1 MRYVGGDY
9 DQFDDD
15 DEEEVEDD
23 DDQVDDDDEES
34 SSSSSQSRVNPFGNS
49 SSRPTSNLPGAG
61 GRTSPVPSSSASSA
75 ARPPLGSSTP
85 GSRPASP
92 SSPTTS
98 SGGTSPFGGSR
109 PASSPTSPGA
119 SSGSSGA
126 GFGSSRPAGSGST
139 FGSGSSGGS
148 SGGSGGSSPFGG
160 SRPASPSSPSSPGG
174 SSGGG
179 SSSTPNRPA
188 GSGSTFGSGSSSGSS
203 GSSGGSGGSSP
214 FGGSR
219 PAGSSSS
226 PSSPSSSPAKP
237 AGSSPSK
244 PEDKKPGV
252 LGGIAGRFGGGG
264 GDKDKPATP
273 KASSSGSSG
282 GLLGGITGRFGGGT
296 AKAGDK
302 PATPKASSGAKPGGL
317 LGGITG
323 RFGGGA
329 KADDK
334 KPAPSSSS
342 SSSSFGGT
350 RSTGTNPAVGGAKP
364 AASSTGGSS
373 PFGRLGGNSSPGA
386 AKPATTKASAGAKT
400 GFGRFLPS
408 FLSGGDASAKPAP
421 KSRASKAPTLD
432 DGAGI
437 SLDTKLDILGVALLL
452 GSLALIFSRLSS
464 TQGKLTQA
472 INDFLIELAGWGSI
486 AIPVAMLI
494 IGVWLIARHFGEN
507 APVIPR
513 KRVIGIVITYIAVLT
528 AMSYVDTFSFVGSRA
543 VSNFQELSM
552 QMGLSLNLF
561 HTGGG
566 RIGWEIYYFLVSN
579 VTEAGA
585 FFMILLMLII
595 GSMFTLDIGAAELA
609 MIVISNVRSFQ
620 DTRQRRAQQR
630 QAAAASL
637 EQLTAQ
643 AAPPALSV
651 SKEAAPALPA
661 APIAAALPAA
671 SEAAALPAGEP
682 VRAERPIAINIGGKK
697 EMGGFGA
704 PELVP
709 VERQSAAPAA
719 KAPTPSPAGGIAGR
733 FGSMIPGRKSPEPA
747 SLAATPA
754 KAEAAS
760 DVSAKP
766 SIATTAAAATA
777 GAIAGGVGRL
787 FNRGGKDDSTKPA
800 DKSVAPVTTSPS
812 QPAAATINAAASTA
826 SSAAPVRSPMPPP
839 SNVPAASTKQEPS
852 PTRLGELMKPAAAPS
867 SGGSSVSPSSP
878 SRPAFGSGSATGGS
892 NSASPMS
899 PPARTFGSDAPK
911 PFGTTSA
918 ATSSA
923 APAKPPV
930 PAASPYKSPFSSSTK
945 PEDDL
950 DDMDDEID
958 DDVDEMDDSEELSKL
973 PPATPKGLGEPMPR
987 QQSSRFGATTFGS
1000 NRPADAQPGSTDRM
1014 GRLNEIRQ
1022 GGTPITSPSS
1032 TKPDGQATDK
1042 PAAPVNQPA
1051 VASAAPINGNGSA
1064 TPPASSPFGKP
1075 TTPPASTPSSAFGK
1089 PTAPPAS
1096 TPSSAFGKPAVPT
1109 GDKTPQPAAAFWNDN
1124 KPAASAAT
1132 PMSAAP
1138 AKAYE
1143 PEKSETPRPKAEP
1156 AAPSYGKPPDPAG
1169 VTINPGGRDGM
1180 ASAAL
1185 TTPPPPPAHTAAAAV
1200 PDATP
1205 IGRSPE
1211 IPLRQAGV
1219 GTTAPTNV
1227 PRKRKEWRMPSI
1239 SQVLMPGS
1247 ENDFDRG
1254 ELLRRAKTIEE
1265 TLLSFGAPG
1274 KVVEVN
1280 TGPVIT
1286 QFGVEPDYLVTRSG
1300 KKNRVKVGAIA
1311 QLDKDLQLALGA
1323 KSIRIEAPVP
1333 GKGYVGIEVPND
1345 QASLVSLRDVMESDQ
1360 FKKLFNKSP
1369 LAIALGQSV
1378 DGTPISADLGS
1389 MPHLLIAGTTGS
1401 GKSVCVNAIITSLIA
1416 MNPPD
1421 KVKFIMVDPKRVE
1434 LTGYNGIPHLVAPVV
1449 VELERIVGVLKWVTR
1464 EMDERYKKF
1473 SLAGARNIEDYNK
1486 HLGAEAEQMPY
1497 IVVII
1502 DELADLMM
1510 LAPDDTERVITRIAA
1525 LARATGIHLVI
1536 ATQRPS
1542 VDVVTGLIKANFPAR
1557 IAFAVAGGVDSRVIL
1572 DQPGAERLLGKGDM
1586 LYMSGDAPAAL
1597 RLQGVYVSDQEIQ
1610 NITRYWKSQITADD
1624 VAARPINA
1632 LVVDNTVVEP
1642 SRSVIEGNERS
1653 QAQQAFW
1660 DNNKSD
1666 IGGAGSSG
1674 RNGDGE
1680 DASDD
1685 QEDVL
1690 YEEAVEMVRRL
1701 GKASVSLL
1709 QRRLRIGYTR
1719 SARLIDRM
1727 EEEGIIGPAVE
1738 GAKPREVLPL
1748 K

>member
-1 MRYVGGDY
+1 M
-9 DQFDDD
+9 
-15 DEEEVEDD
+15 
-23 DDQVDDDDEES
+23 
-34 SSSSSQSRVNPFGNS
+34 
-49 SSRPTSNLPGAG
+49 
-61 GRTSPVPSSSASSA
+61 
-75 ARPPLGSSTP
+75 
-85 GSRPASP
+85 
-92 SSPTTS
+92 
-98 SGGTSPFGGSR
+98 
-109 PASSPTSPGA
+109 
-119 SSGSSGA
+119 
-126 GFGSSRPAGSGST
+126 
-139 FGSGSSGGS
+139 
-148 SGGSGGSSPFGG
+148 
-160 SRPASPSSPSSPGG
+160 
-174 SSGGG
+174 
-179 SSSTPNRPA
+179 
-188 GSGSTFGSGSSSGSS
+188 
-203 GSSGGSGGSSP
+203 
-214 FGGSR
+214 
-219 PAGSSSS
+219 
-226 PSSPSSSPAKP
+226 
-237 AGSSPSK
+237 
-244 PEDKKPGV
+244 
-252 LGGIAGRFGGGG
+252 LGGITGRFGGGG
-264 GDKDKPATP
+264 DKDNKDKPATP
-273 KASSSGSSG
+273 KASSGEKSSP
-282 GLLGGITGRFGGGT
+282 LGGITSGLGGLTSRFGGG
-296 AKAGDK
+296 AKASGDK
-302 PATPKASSGAKPGGL
+302 PATPKSSTEKSGGL

-334 KPAPSSSS
+334 KPASS

-350 RSTGTNPAVGGAKP
+350 RATGTTSAVGGAKP
-364 AASSTGGSS
+364 ATPSTGGSS
-373 PFGRLGGNSSPGA
+373 PFGRLGGNSAPGA
-386 AKPATTKASAGAKT
+386 AKPATTKASTGAST
-400 GFGRFLPS
+400 GLGRFMPS
-408 FLSGGDASAKPAP
+408 FLRGDAGAKPAP
-421 KSRASKAPTLD
+421 KTRTSKAPTLD
-432 DGAGI
+432 QGEGL

-452 GSLALIFSRLSS
+452 GSLALIFSRLSP
-464 TQGKLTQA
+464 TEGKLTQA
-472 INDFLIELAGWGSI
+472 INGFLIDLAGWGSI
-486 AIPVAMLI
+486 AIPVAMLM

-507 APVIPR
+507 APVVPT
-513 KRVIGIVITYIAVLT
+513 KRIIGVTILYIGVLT
-528 AMSYVDTFSFVGSRA
+528 LMSYIDTFNFVGSRA
-543 VSNFQELSM
+543 VHNFSELSM
-552 QMGLSLNLF
+552 QMQVSLNYR
-561 HTGGG
+561 TGGG
-566 RIGWEIYYFLVSN
+566 LIGWNIYYFLVSN
-579 VTEAGA
+579 VTEAGG
-585 FFMILLMLII
+585 FFMILLILII

-609 MIVISNVRSFQ
+609 MIVISNVRGFR
-620 DTRQRRAQQR
+620 DARQRRAQQR
-630 QAAAASL
+630 QAAAAASL

-643 AAPPALSV
+643 AASAPAVTVAKESV
-651 SKEAAPALPA
+651 PALPA
-661 APIAAALPAA
+661 APVATLPAA
-671 SEAAALPAGEP
+671 AEAAALPAGEP
-682 VRAERPIAINIGGKK
+682 VRAERPIAITIGGKK
-697 EMGGFGA
+697 EMGSFGG

-709 VERQSAAPAA
+709 VERQAAAAPAA
-719 KAPTPSPAGGIAGR
+719 KPAAPAPAGGIAGR
-733 FGSMIPGRKSPEPA
+733 FGSMIPGRKPA
-747 SLAATPA
+747 ETTPAPA
-754 KAEAAS
+754 KAEAAPDAS
-760 DVSAKP
+760 GKP

-777 GAIAGGVGRL
+777 GAVAGGFGRL
-787 FNRGGKDDSTKPA
+787 FNRGAKDDSGKPA
-800 DKSVAPVTTSPS
+800 DKPADKAAAPVSTPALSASAASATPS
-812 QPAAATINAAASTA
+812 TAQPASATMNAASSTTA
-826 SSAAPVRSPMPPP
+826 SAAPAPLRSPVPPP
-839 SNVPAASTKQEPS
+839 SASPIGSAPSTRQEP
-852 PTRLGELMKPAAAPS
+852 PARLGDLMK
-867 SGGSSVSPSSP
+867 SGGAAGSPASSPSSPSGSSAFSPSAPP
-878 SRPAFGSGSATGGS
+878 SRPAFGGTSGSNT
-892 NSASPMS
+892 PVV
-899 PPARTFGSDAPK
+899 PPAARPLGGEAPK
-911 PFGTTSA
+911 PFGAPSTS
-918 ATSSA
+918 TPSSA
-923 APAKPPV
+923 APASSIKSPV
-930 PAASPYKSPFSSSTK
+930 PAPSAPTPYKSPFAK
-945 PEDDL
+945 PEDELDDL
-950 DDMDDEID
+950 DDEIEDDELD
-958 DDVDEMDDSEELSKL
+958 AAEDSEEIAKL
-973 PPATPKGLGEPMPR
+973 PPAQPKGLGEPAPR
-987 QQSSRFGATTFGS
+987 NQTSRFGVTTFGS
-1000 NRPADAQPGSTDRM
+1000 SKPADSQATGSDRM

-1022 GGTPITSPSS
+1022 GGTPVPASS
-1032 TKPDGQATDK
+1032 TAKPDGQPANKPATPINQPAAASAASVTS
-1042 PAAPVNQPA
+1042 PAAPV
-1051 VASAAPINGNGSA
+1051 
-1064 TPPASSPFGKP
+1064 TSSPFGKP
-1075 TTPPASTPSSAFGK
+1075 TTPPASPSSNPFGK
-1089 PTAPPAS
+1089 PS
-1096 TPSSAFGKPAVPT
+1096 TPITSPSASPAAPAGET
-1109 GDKTPQPAAAFWNDN
+1109 KAPQPASPFWKDT
-1124 KPAASAAT
+1124 PAASAT
-1132 PMSAAP
+1132 PVASASAAVP

-1143 PEKSETPRPKAEP
+1143 PEKSEAPREKVMP
-1156 AAPSYGKPPDPAG
+1156 AAPSFGKPPDPAG

-1185 TTPPPPPAHTAAAAV
+1185 TSPPPPPAHTAAAAV

-1205 IGRSPE
+1205 IGRSAE
-1211 IPLRQAGV
+1211 IPLRQPGV
-1219 GTTAPTNV
+1219 GTMAPTNV

-1247 ENDFDRG
+1247 ENDFDRA

-1265 TLLSFGAPG
+1265 TLQSFGAPG

-1473 SLAGARNIEDYNK
+1473 SLAGARNIEDFNK
-1486 HLGAEAEQMPY
+1486 HLQADAEQMPY

-1510 LAPDDTERVITRIAA
+1510 LAPDETERVITRIAA

-1610 NITRYWKSQITADD
+1610 NITRYWKSQITPDD
-1624 VAARPINA
+1624 VAARPISA

-1642 SRSVIEGNERS
+1642 SRSVVEGNERS

-1660 DNNKSD
+1660 DTDMK
-1666 IGGAGSSG
+1666 SSG
-1674 RNGDGE
+1674 SGNGNGSGGD
-1680 DASDD
+1680 DDVPDD

-1738 GAKPREVLPL
+1738 GAKPREVLPF

>member
-15 DEEEVEDD
+15 DEEIEDD
-23 DDQVDDDDEES
+23 DDQSDDEES
-34 SSSSSQSRVNPFGNS
+34 SSSSSQSRVNPFGSS
-49 SSRPTSNLPGAG
+49 SSRPTSNLPGSG

-75 ARPPLGSSTP
+75 ARPPLGSSTQ
-85 GSRPASP
+85 GSRPTSP
-92 SSPTTS
+92 GGSTTS
-98 SGGTSPFGGSR
+98 SGGTSPFGSGNR
-109 PASSPTSPGA
+109 PPSSSPSTPGSSSGSNFGSGNRPA
-119 SSGSSGA
+119 SSGSS
-126 GFGSSRPAGSGST
+126 
-139 FGSGSSGGS
+139 
-148 SGGSGGSSPFGG
+148 
-160 SRPASPSSPSSPGG
+160 
-174 SSGGG
+174 
-179 SSSTPNRPA
+179 
-188 GSGSTFGSGSSSGSS
+188 FGSGSSSGSS
-203 GSSGGSGGSSP
+203 SGSGGSSSFGSGNRP
-214 FGGSR
+214 PSSSPSTPGSSSGGFGSSSTTNRPASPGGGSSFGGGSR

-226 PSSPSSSPAKP
+226 PSSPS
-237 AGSSPSK
+237 K
-244 PEDKKPGV
+244 PEEKKPGV
-252 LGGIAGRFGGGG
+252 LGGLAGRFGGGG
-264 GDKDKPATP
+264 DKSADKPAAP
-273 KASSSGSSG
+273 KASSAPKSNP
-282 GLLGGITGRFGGGT
+282 LGGITSGLGSLTGRFGGGA

-302 PATPKASSGAKPGGL
+302 PATPKASSGQKSGGL

-334 KPAPSSSS
+334 KPTASSSSASS

-350 RSTGTNPAVGGAKP
+350 RSTGTNPAVGGARP
-364 AASSTGGSS
+364 ASSTGGSS

-386 AKPATTKASAGAKT
+386 AKSATTKASTGSKT

-421 KSRASKAPTLD
+421 KTRASKAPTLD
-432 DGAGI
+432 DGTGI

-452 GSLALIFSRLSS
+452 GSLALIFSRLST

-513 KRVIGIVITYIAVLT
+513 KRIIGIVITYIAVLT
-528 AMSYVDTFSFVGSRA
+528 AMSYIDTFNFVGSRA
-543 VSNFQELSM
+543 VTNFQDLST
-552 QMGLSLNLF
+552 QMGLSLTLF

-595 GSMFTLDIGAAELA
+595 GSMFTLDIGVAELA

-651 SKEAAPALPA
+651 SKETSPALPA

-682 VRAERPIAINIGGKK
+682 VRAERPIAINIGGRK
-697 EMGGFGA
+697 EIGGFGDS
-704 PELVP
+704 EMVS
-709 VERQSAAPAA
+709 VERQNAAPAA

-747 SLAATPA
+747 SLAPTSA

-760 DVSAKP
+760 DASAKP
-766 SIATTAAAATA
+766 SIATTAAAVTA
-777 GAIAGGVGRL
+777 GAVAGGIGRL
-787 FNRGGKDDSTKPA
+787 FNRGGKDDSAKSA
-800 DKSVAPVTTSPS
+800 DKTDVAASNVPASS
-812 QPAAATINAAASTA
+812 QPAAAPINATA
-826 SSAAPVRSPMPPP
+826 SVASPAAPVRSSMPPP
-839 SNVPAASTKQEPS
+839 SSTSAAPNRQEPP
-852 PTRLGELMKPAAAPS
+852 PTRLGELMKPAAATPS
-867 SGGSSVSPSSP
+867 GSSSFSPP
-878 SRPAFGSGSATGGS
+878 SRSSLGSGSAASGS
-892 NSASPMS
+892 SPAS
-899 PPARTFGSDAPK
+899 PPARTFGGDAPK
-911 PFGTTSA
+911 PFGTSNAVASGAPAMPARSPMPA
-918 ATSSA
+918 AT
-923 APAKPPV
+923 
-930 PAASPYKSPFSSSTK
+930 PYKSPFSSPTR

-950 DDMDDEID
+950 DEI
-958 DDVDEMDDSEELSKL
+958 DDVDEIEDSEDLSNL
-973 PPATPKGLGEPMPR
+973 PPATPKGLGEPQPR
-987 QQSSRFGATTFGS
+987 QQNSRFGATTFGS
-1000 NRPADAQPGSTDRM
+1000 NRPADAQPNPNDRM

-1022 GGTPITSPSS
+1022 GGTPSSSPSS
-1032 TKPDGQATDK
+1032 TKPNGQVTDK
-1042 PAAPVNQPA
+1042 PAMPNNQPA
-1051 VASAAPINGNGSA
+1051 AASAAPTNGNGST
-1064 TPPASSPFGKP
+1064 TPASSSPFGKP
-1075 TTPPASTPSSAFGK
+1075 TMPP
-1089 PTAPPAS
+1089 PT
-1096 TPSSAFGKPAVPT
+1096 TTSSAFGKPAVPV
-1109 GDKTPQPAAAFWNDN
+1109 GDNKTPQPAAAFWNDN
-1124 KPAASAAT
+1124 KPAVSAAT
-1132 PMSAAP
+1132 P
-1138 AKAYE
+1138 AKTFE
-1143 PEKSETPRPKAEP
+1143 PEKSEAPRPKAEP

-1185 TTPPPPPAHTAAAAV
+1185 TSPPPPPAHTAASAV

-1205 IGRSPE
+1205 IGRSAE
-1211 IPLRQAGV
+1211 IPVRQAGV
-1219 GTTAPTNV
+1219 GTSAPTNV

-1247 ENDFDRG
+1247 ENDFDRS
-1254 ELLRRAKTIEE
+1254 ELLRRAHTIEE
-1265 TLLSFGAPG
+1265 TLSSFGAPG

-1286 QFGVEPDYLVTRSG
+1286 QFGVEPDYLITRSG

-1345 QASLVSLRDVMESDQ
+1345 HASLVSLRDVMESDQ
-1360 FKKLFNKSP
+1360 FKKLFTKSP

-1378 DGTPISADLGS
+1378 DGTPISADLAS

-1401 GKSVCVNAIITSLIA
+1401 GKSVCVNAIITSIIA

-1486 HLGAEAEQMPY
+1486 HLGTEAEQMPY

-1510 LAPDDTERVITRIAA
+1510 LAPDETERVITRIAA

-1610 NITRYWKSQITADD
+1610 NITRYWKSQITAED
-1624 VAARPINA
+1624 VGARPINA

-1660 DNNKSD
+1660 DNNK
-1666 IGGAGSSG
+1666 GAFGGSSSNG
-1674 RNGDGE
+1674 HNGDE
-1680 DASDD
+1680 DASGD

-1738 GAKPREVLPL
+1738 GAKPREVLPM

>member
-23 DDQVDDDDEES
+23 DDQRDDDEES
-34 SSSSSQSRVNPFGNS
+34 SSSSSQSRVNPFGGSTSGLGN
-49 SSRPTSNLPGAG
+49 RPTSNLPGAG
-61 GRTSPVPSSSASSA
+61 GRTSPPPSSTASSA
-75 ARPPLGSSTP
+75 ARPSTV
-85 GSRPASP
+85 
-92 SSPTTS
+92 
-98 SGGTSPFGGSR
+98 
-109 PASSPTSPGA
+109 SPG
-119 SSGSSGA
+119 GN
-126 GFGSSRPAGSGST
+126 RPNT
-139 FGSGSSGGS
+139 PGGS
-148 SGGSGGSSPFGG
+148 SPSSGGSSPFGG
-160 SRPASPSSPSSPGG
+160 NRPAGNSPTSPGGASGGNFGGSRPATPGGSSFGG
-174 SSGGG
+174 SSGG
-179 SSSTPNRPA
+179 S
-188 GSGSTFGSGSSSGSS
+188 
-203 GSSGGSGGSSP
+203 GSGGSSP

-219 PAGSSSS
+219 PAGSSPTSPGGGSGSS
-226 PSSPSSSPAKP
+226 PTGNRPATQGGSSYGGGSSSGGSGGSSQFGGNRPAASSAPPAGGSKPASSPAKQD
-237 AGSSPSK
+237 
-244 PEDKKPGV
+244 DKKAGGV
-252 LGGIAGRFGGGG
+252 LGGITSRFGGGG
-264 GDKDKPATP
+264 TKAADKPATPKASSGGGGLGGITSSLGGITSRFGGGGTKAADKPATP
-273 KASSSGSSG
+273 KASSSGG
-282 GLLGGITGRFGGGT
+282 GRLGGIT
-296 AKAGDK
+296 
-302 PATPKASSGAKPGGL
+302 SGLSGL
-317 LGGITG
+317 TS

-329 KADDK
+329 KTADK
-334 KPAPSSSS
+334 KPTTTGSSSP
-342 SSSSFGGT
+342 FGGT

-373 PFGRLGGNSSPGA
+373 PFGRLGGNTAPG
-386 AKPATTKASAGAKT
+386 AKPAASGSKGGAKT
-400 GFGRFLPS
+400 GFSRFLPS
-408 FLSGGDASAKPAP
+408 FLSGDSSAKPAP
-421 KSRASKAPTLD
+421 KTRTSKAPTLD
-432 DGAGI
+432 DGAGL

-452 GSLALIFSRLSS
+452 SSLALIFSRLS
-464 TQGKLTQA
+464 TTEGKLTQA
-472 INDFLIELAGWGSI
+472 INGFLIDLAGWGSI
-486 AIPVAMLI
+486 AIPVAMLLV
-494 IGVWLIARHFGEN
+494 GVWLIARHFGES

-513 KRVIGIVITYIAVLT
+513 KRIIGIVIGYLAVLT
-528 AMSYVDTFSFVGSRA
+528 LMSYIDTFNFVGTRA
-543 VSNFQELSM
+543 VHNFQELALQM
-552 QMGLSLNLF
+552 QTSLLYK
-561 HTGGG
+561 TGGG
-566 RIGWEIYYFLVSN
+566 RIGWETYYFLVSN

-585 FFMILLMLII
+585 FFMIVLLLII
-595 GSMFTLDIGAAELA
+595 SSMFTLDIGAAELA
-609 MIVISNVRSFQ
+609 MIVISNVRTFQ

-643 AAPPALSV
+643 TAATAVSV
-651 SKEAAPALPA
+651 AKESAPALPA
-661 APIAAALPAA
+661 APPVAALPPVN
-671 SEAAALPAGEP
+671 EAAALPAGEP
-682 VRAERPIAINIGGKK
+682 VRAERPISINIGGKK
-697 EMGGFGA
+697 ELGGFGA
-704 PELVP
+704 AEMVP
-709 VERQSAAPAA
+709 VERDNLAASARPAN
-719 KAPTPSPAGGIAGR
+719 APTPSPAAGIAGR
-733 FGSMIPGRKSPEPA
+733 FGSMLPGRKSPEPA
-747 SLAATPA
+747 VA
-754 KAEAAS
+754 KAESAPNTA
-760 DVSAKP
+760 AKP
-766 SIATTAAAATA
+766 SMATTAAAATA
-777 GAIAGGVGRL
+777 GAVAGGIGRL
-787 FNRGGKDDSTKPA
+787 FNRGGKDDSAKPA
-800 DKSVAPVTTSPS
+800 DKPAAPVN
-812 QPAAATINAAASTA
+812 QPAAATINATA
-826 SSAAPVRSPMPPP
+826 SAAISAAPAPVRSPVPPP
-839 SNVPAASTKQEPS
+839 STPPAAPNKQEPP
-852 PTRLGELMKPAAAPS
+852 PTRLGELMKPAA
-867 SGGSSVSPSSP
+867 SPSSP
-878 SRPAFGSGSATGGS
+878 TSPASTSGFGASNNPARPSFSSGAAPTGSSAT
-892 NSASPMS
+892 
-899 PPARTFGSDAPK
+899 PPARTFGSDAAK
-911 PFGTTSA
+911 PFG
-918 ATSSA
+918 TSSA
-923 APAKPPV
+923 APSNTPAFAAKPPV
-930 PAASPYKSPFSSSTK
+930 PASPVKSAFAR
-945 PEDDL
+945 PEDTDL
-950 DDMDDEID
+950 DDVDDEID
-958 DDVDEMDDSEELSKL
+958 DEDIDELDDSQELSKL
-973 PPATPKGLGEPMPR
+973 PPAQPKGFGEPAPR
-987 QQSSRFGATTFGS
+987 AQTSRFGASTFGS
-1000 NRPADAQPGSTDRM
+1000 SKPADGPSPDRM

-1022 GGTPITSPSS
+1022 GGTPVPAPASA
-1032 TKPDGQATDK
+1032 KPNEQPANK
-1042 PAAPVNQPA
+1042 PAAPINQPA
-1051 VASAAPINGNGSA
+1051 AASAVPPTPVGGSV
-1064 TPPASSPFGKP
+1064 TMSPFGKP
-1075 TTPPASTPSSAFGK
+1075 GGPPSGST
-1089 PTAPPAS
+1089 
-1096 TPSSAFGKPAVPT
+1096 SSAFGKPAAPPPATPIKPPVPAA
-1109 GDKTPQPAAAFWNDN
+1109 DSKAPQPAAAFWKDT
-1124 KPAASAAT
+1124 PATASAT
-1132 PMSAAP
+1132 P
-1138 AKAYE
+1138 AKTYE
-1143 PEKSETPRPKAEP
+1143 PEKSETPRAKVEP

-1185 TTPPPPPAHTAAAAV
+1185 TSPPPPPAHTAAAAV

-1205 IGRSPE
+1205 IGRSAE
-1211 IPLRQAGV
+1211 IPLRQPGV
-1219 GTTAPTNV
+1219 GTTAPVNV

-1247 ENDFDRG
+1247 ENDFDRT
-1254 ELLRRAKTIEE
+1254 ELLRRAHTIEE
-1265 TLLSFGAPG
+1265 TLQSFGAPG

-1473 SLAGARNIEDYNK
+1473 SLAGARNIEDFNK
-1486 HLGAEAEQMPY
+1486 HLQPEAEQMPY

-1510 LAPDDTERVITRIAA
+1510 LAPDETERVITRIAA

-1610 NITRYWKSQITADD
+1610 NITRYWKSQITAEDA
-1624 VAARPINA
+1624 AARPINA
-1632 LVVDNTVVEP
+1632 LVVDNTVAEP
-1642 SRSVIEGNERS
+1642 SRSVVEGNERA

-1660 DNNKSD
+1660 DTDMKQGS
-1666 IGGAGSSG
+1666 GGNGSGSS
-1674 RNGDGE
+1674 RE
-1680 DASDD
+1680 DEVSDD

-1690 YEEAVEMVRRL
+1690 YEEAVDMVRRL

>member
-15 DEEEVEDD
+15 DPDEVEEDD
-23 DDQVDDDDEES
+23 DQSDDEES
-34 SSSSSQSRVNPFGNS
+34 SSSSSQSRVNPFGS
-49 SSRPTSNLPGAG
+49 SSSGLGNRTTSNLPGAG
-61 GRTSPVPSSSASSA
+61 GRTSPAPNTSSSA
-75 ARPPLGSSTP
+75 ARPPLGSTS
-85 GSRPASP
+85 GNRPA

-98 SGGTSPFGGSR
+98 SGGTSPFGGNR
-109 PASSPTSPGA
+109 PVSSNPTSPAGNSGNSGGGFGGNRPA
-119 SSGSSGA
+119 TTGGSS
-126 GFGSSRPAGSGST
+126 FGGS
-139 FGSGSSGGS
+139 S
-148 SGGSGGSSPFGG
+148 SGGSGGSSQFGG
-160 SRPASPSSPSSPGG
+160 NRPAGSSPTSPA
-174 SSGGG
+174 G

-188 GSGSTFGSGSSSGSS
+188 TTGGSSFGGS
-203 GSSGGSGGSSP
+203 SSGGSGGSSQ
-214 FGGSR
+214 FGGNR
-219 PAGSSSS
+219 PAGSSPTS
-226 PSSPSSSPAKP
+226 PAGSNNPAKP
-237 AGSSPSK
+237 ASK
-244 PEDKKPGV
+244 PDDKKPGM
-252 LGGIAGRFGGGG
+252 LGGLAGRFGGG
-264 GDKDKPATP
+264 GDKDKPAAP
-273 KASSSGSSG
+273 KASSAGASSSP
-282 GLLGGITGRFGGGT
+282 LGGITSGLSSLTGRFGGG

-302 PATPKASSGAKPGGL
+302 PATPKGNSGAKPGGL

-334 KPAPSSSS
+334 KPTTSSSS
-342 SSSSFGGT
+342 SSSSPYGGT
-350 RSTGTNPAVGGAKP
+350 RSTGTNPAVGGSKP

-373 PFGRLGGNSSPGA
+373 PFGRLGGNTSPGA
-386 AKPATTKASAGAKT
+386 SKPATTKASTGAKT
-400 GFGRFLPS
+400 GLGRFLPS
-408 FLSGGDASAKPAP
+408 FLSGDASAKPAP
-421 KSRASKAPTLD
+421 KSRTSKAPTLD
-432 DGAGI
+432 DGTGI

-452 GSLALIFSRLSS
+452 SSLALIFSRLS
-464 TQGKLTQA
+464 TTEGKLTQA
-472 INDFLIELAGWGSI
+472 INDFLIGIAGWGSI

-513 KRVIGIVITYIAVLT
+513 KRIIGIVITYIAVLT
-528 AMSYVDTFSFVGSRA
+528 LMSYIDTFNFVGSRE
-543 VSNFQELSM
+543 VHNFQDLSM
-552 QMGLSLNLF
+552 QMDLSLKAYQ
-561 HTGGG
+561 TGGG
-566 RIGWEIYYFLVSN
+566 EIGWEIYYFLVSN

-595 GSMFTLDIGAAELA
+595 GSMFTLDIGVAELT
-609 MIVISNVRSFQ
+609 MIVISNVRGFQ

-651 SKEAAPALPA
+651 AKESVPALPA
-661 APIAAALPAA
+661 APVVAALPII

-682 VRAERPIAINIGGKK
+682 VRAERPISINIGGRK
-697 EMGGFGA
+697 EEVGGFGS

-709 VERQSAAPAA
+709 VERQSTPAFSKPA
-719 KAPTPSPAGGIAGR
+719 TASAPTGGIAGR
-733 FGSMIPGRKSPEPA
+733 FGNMLPGRKSPDSA
-747 SLAATPA
+747 SNTPA
-754 KAEAAS
+754 KAESAADS
-760 DVSAKP
+760 VAKP
-766 SIATTAAAATA
+766 SIATTGAAVTA

-787 FNRGGKDDSTKPA
+787 FNRGSKDDSAKPDNQSA
-800 DKSVAPVTTSPS
+800 ASATPAL
-812 QPAAATINAAASTA
+812 QPAATINASSTATASAAAS
-826 SSAAPVRSPMPPP
+826 PVRSPMPPP
-839 SNVPAASTKQEPS
+839 SNAPAAPNRQEPP
-852 PTRLGELMKPAAAPS
+852 PTRLGELMKPASAPS
-867 SGGSSVSPSSP
+867 S
-878 SRPAFGSGSATGGS
+878 SGSAFSPSAPARSTFGS
-892 NSASPMS
+892 SPTS
-899 PPARTFGSDAPK
+899 PPARTFGDNAPK
-911 PFGTTSA
+911 PFGTSN
-918 ATSSA
+918 
-923 APAKPPV
+923 APVSGSVVKPPV
-930 PAASPYKSPFSSSTK
+930 PGSSPYKSPFASSTK

-950 DDMDDEID
+950 DDLDDEID
-958 DDVDEMDDSEELSKL
+958 DELDEMDDSEDLANL
-973 PPATPKGLGEPMPR
+973 PPAQPKGLGEPMPR
-987 QQSSRFGATTFGS
+987 QQGSRFGATTFGS
-1000 NRPADAQPGSTDRM
+1000 NKPADAQPSADRM

-1022 GGTPITSPSS
+1022 GGTPQPPSV
-1032 TKPDGQATDK
+1032 TAKPDGQPFNK
-1042 PAAPVNQPA
+1042 PATPINQPA
-1051 VASAAPINGNGSA
+1051 AASAVPTNGNGSS
-1064 TPPASSPFGKP
+1064 TPAASPFGKP
-1075 TTPPASTPSSAFGK
+1075 STPPTSVPSSAFGK
-1089 PTAPPAS
+1089 PNT
-1096 TPSSAFGKPAVPT
+1096 PT
-1109 GDKTPQPAAAFWNDN
+1109 GDNKAPQPAAAFWKDA
-1124 KPAASAAT
+1124 PAASTAT
-1132 PMSAAP
+1132 P
-1138 AKAYE
+1138 AKTYE

-1185 TTPPPPPAHTAAAAV
+1185 TSPPQPPAHTAAAAV

-1227 PRKRKEWRMPSI
+1227 PRKRKEWRMPNI
-1239 SQVLMPGS
+1239 SQLLMPGS
-1247 ENDFDRG
+1247 ENDFDRV
-1254 ELLRRAKTIEE
+1254 ELLRRAKMIEE
-1265 TLLSFGAPG
+1265 TLNSFGAPG

-1286 QFGVEPDYLVTRSG
+1286 QFGVEPDYLITRSG

-1345 QASLVSLRDVMESDQ
+1345 HASLVSLRDVMESDQ

-1378 DGTPISADLGS
+1378 DGTPISADLAS

-1401 GKSVCVNAIITSLIA
+1401 GKSVCVNAIITSIIA

-1473 SLAGARNIEDYNK
+1473 SLAGARNIEDFNK
-1486 HLGAEAEQMPY
+1486 HLQAEGESMPY

-1510 LAPDDTERVITRIAA
+1510 LAPDETERVITRIAA

-1624 VAARPINA
+1624 VGARPINA

-1642 SRSVIEGNERS
+1642 SRSVIEGNERT

-1666 IGGAGSSG
+1666 LGGGSSG
-1674 RNGDGE
+1674 RNGDG
-1680 DASDD
+1680 DNVPDD

-1727 EEEGIIGPAVE
+1727 EEEGIVGPAVE
-1738 GAKPREVLPL
+1738 GAKPREVLTM